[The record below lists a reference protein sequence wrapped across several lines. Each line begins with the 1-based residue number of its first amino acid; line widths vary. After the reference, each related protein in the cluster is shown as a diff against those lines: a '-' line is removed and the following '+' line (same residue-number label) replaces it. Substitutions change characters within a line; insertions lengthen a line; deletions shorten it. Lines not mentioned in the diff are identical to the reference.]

1 MNVKWTKTAA
11 RDVQYWQKC
20 KPGYI
25 KKIKALLADIQKSPY
40 QGLGK
45 PEALLYELSGLW
57 SRRIS
62 REHRLIYEVV
72 DNNIIVYQCRYH
84 YTEN

>member
-1 MNVKWTKTAA
+1 VKVKWTKTAA
-11 RDVQYWQKC
+11 SDVKYWQNS
-20 KPGYI
+20 KPEYI
-25 KKIKALLADIQKSPY
+25 KKIKNLLADIKETPY

-72 DNNIIVYQCRYH
+72 DNNIIVHQCRYH
-84 YTEN
+84 YSKN